1 MRLLVER
8 FRQDKERTRSESKLR
23 KLIDDVRGKHGV
35 LLKSKRKRPD
45 NITVYFSWYNC
56 TPNGKKKFSQV
67 KVNSGGGVR
76 QKILPR
82 SSNFNFCFPEA
93 KNIYFLNQSNPV
105 KGLLSNYCCELYS
118 CNLQPLKETMDNGE
132 MFSLDRR
139 AMCLFFYEVI
149 KLFIKPQNFL
159 LMFFICELKGLH
171 LIIFFFDGLLMFFLY
186 FVYKSLP
193 KMRKQHIQTVSYEV
207 FFL

>member
-1 MRLLVER
+1 M
-8 FRQDKERTRSESKLR
+8 
-23 KLIDDVRGKHGV
+23 
-35 LLKSKRKRPD
+35 
-45 NITVYFSWYNC
+45 
-56 TPNGKKKFSQV
+56 
-67 KVNSGGGVR
+67 
-76 QKILPR
+76 
-82 SSNFNFCFPEA
+82 
-93 KNIYFLNQSNPV
+93 NPV

-149 KLFIKPQNFL
+149 KLFIKPQKFL

-193 KMRKQHIQTVSYEV
+193 KMSKQHITTVSYEV